1 MCRNITVRHKW
12 NDHGGKAEQKD
23 IPNKRSFF
31 PVFNEERGH
40 LVHKLRHHDD
50 NLVEE
55 KHERGTCLQ
64 RLWPLP
70 QTAQCKQLPLFPF
83 ISFFHQTSPSKNAS
97 QVSRPTALKK
107 ENIQTRNRKLSTKS
121 KKKRSGIGGF
131 FPPGIDGRSYGFGAG
146 MAGMGG
152 MSAHPLTNPMGSYY
166 PDLHNMA
173 ASQFMSSSSMFGAPT
188 HPNPPLN
195 LSHHSL
201 GTHSQFS

>member
-1 MCRNITVRHKW
+1 MKQSLTRVPEYILTHN
-12 NDHGGKAEQKD
+12 
-23 IPNKRSFF
+23 PF
-31 PVFNEERGH
+31 PVLNEERGNI
-40 LVHKLRHHDD
+40 VHELRDNDD
-50 NLVEE
+50 DSLEA
-55 KHERGTCLQ
+55 KHERGASLQCL
-64 RLWPLP
+64 RTLP
-70 QTAQCKQLPLFPF
+70 QTPQCKLNSSAFPELVF
-83 ISFFHQTSPSKNAS
+83 IKTFLSNKDP

-146 MAGMGG
+146 MGMGG

-166 PDLHNMA
+166 PDLHGMT
-173 ASQFMSSSSMFGAPT
+173 ASQFMSSSSMFGG

-201 GTHSQFS
+201 GSHSQFS

>member
-1 MCRNITVRHKW
+1 M
-12 NDHGGKAEQKD
+12 EFLYL
-23 IPNKRSFF
+23 SF
-31 PVFNEERGH
+31 H
-40 LVHKLRHHDD
+40 I
-50 NLVEE
+50 
-55 KHERGTCLQ
+55 C
-64 RLWPLP
+64 
-70 QTAQCKQLPLFPF
+70 
-83 ISFFHQTSPSKNAS
+83 FHQTPPSKNAA

-173 ASQFMSSSSMFGAPT
+173 ASQFMTSSSMFGAPT

>member
-1 MCRNITVRHKW
+1 MSSRLHFNTFSYFQSSTKREGTSCTNCATTTTTLWRRNT
-12 NDHGGKAEQKD
+12 NGE
-23 IPNKRSFF
+23 
-31 PVFNEERGH
+31 PVCNACG
-40 LVHKLRHHDD
+40 LYHKLH
-50 NLVEE
+50 NVSS
-55 KHERGTCLQ
+55 
-64 RLWPLP
+64 PLP
-70 QTAQCKQLPLFPF
+70 LSPF
-83 ISFFHQTSPSKNAS
+83 FIFIKTILSNKDP

-146 MAGMGG
+146 MGMGG

-166 PDLHNMA
+166 PDLHGMT
-173 ASQFMSSSSMFGAPT
+173 ASQFMSSSSMFGG

-201 GTHSQFS
+201 GSHSQFS

>member
-40 LVHKLRHHDD
+40 LVHKLRDHDD

-64 RLWPLP
+64 RLWTLP

-83 ISFFHQTSPSKNAS
+83 ISVF
-97 QVSRPTALKK
+97 LKHLL
-107 ENIQTRNRKLSTKS
+107 QRQLPRCRDPRL
-121 KKKRSGIGGF
+121 
-131 FPPGIDGRSYGFGAG
+131 
-146 MAGMGG
+146 
-152 MSAHPLTNPMGSYY
+152 
-166 PDLHNMA
+166 
-173 ASQFMSSSSMFGAPT
+173 
-188 HPNPPLN
+188 
-195 LSHHSL
+195 
-201 GTHSQFS
+201 